1 MVNRFAFSTAPR
13 NGGGLLDPAET
24 SVPLELGPGYAVV
37 SLDVEGQ
44 PLRLMVDTAARSIIR
59 FAPRVRDRLA
69 GLRKLSERVIGNEGG
84 AVALMEVVLPNASLD
99 TVPLNAQR
107 AALMEGQAPASVDLD
122 GLLGARSLGVRRL
135 GFEFEHRTMT
145 WAR

>member
-44 PLRLMVDTAARSIIR
+44 PFRLMVDTAARSIIR

-69 GLRKLSERVIGNEGG
+69 GLRKLSERGS
-84 AVALMEVVLPNASLD
+84 A
-99 TVPLNAQR
+99 TR
-107 AALMEGQAPASVDLD
+107 AAQL
-122 GLLGARSLGVRRL
+122 R
-135 GFEFEHRTMT
+135 
-145 WAR
+145 